1 MTLAGG
7 LYKSLDNFKIMQQK
21 TKRSLAFNV
30 KRRNVDFLLYIALLS
45 VGCMSSA
52 HAKPLQVHLN
62 YMNRES
68 YVPTFP
74 LETGSDVY
82 ETYNGEQSDVDY
94 TNGGI
99 EDAPEISSKPD
110 VSTATIYNV
119 SNTSFLLM

>member
-45 VGCMSSA
+45 LGCMSSA